1 MDLLQSSARAR
12 PERRQREAPKGQHLP
27 SQRSAGSGDA
37 RSATCRPHSQHM
49 RISDGAAALE
59 LASAVTG
66 RHIQRAGSVVEVI
79 HDALGVARQQA
90 AARASAQ
97 RCCSC
102 AMPAWATLAGRGLR
116 GRRCAG
122 EACVAGP
129 GRARPGWARPVPA
142 SSHRLRTQA
151 PMHSSAACWRAG

>member
-1 MDLLQSSARAR
+1 
-12 PERRQREAPKGQHLP
+12 
-27 SQRSAGSGDA
+27 
-37 RSATCRPHSQHM
+37 M
-49 RISDGAAALE
+49 RIRDGAAALV

-66 RHIQRAGSVVEVI
+66 RHIQRAGSVVEVL

-116 GRRCAG
+116 GRRCVG
-122 EACVAGP
+122 EACVAGAWTGEAWLGEACTGQRP
-129 GRARPGWARPVPA
+129 LPEEASDGGRK
-142 SSHRLRTQA
+142 T
-151 PMHSSAACWRAG
+151 SALLNLAERFLA